1 MFSKINSI
9 ISSHVLTEWVILH
22 KDDAKQI
29 GEATVDSAVVLQQ
42 RTPRSILT
50 LNQFEIV
57 FGEKLL

>member
-1 MFSKINSI
+1 M
-9 ISSHVLTEWVILH
+9 TEWVILH